1 MFNLSKAAWF
11 CLLLWMPALWAA
23 DSGWLVSPQNDHAK
37 VRIRAEPAAGE
48 TRMLLSVQLEKGWK
62 TYWRSPGEG
71 GIAPTIAWNSPL
83 DAVKWYWPVPQR
95 FDVSGISTQGY
106 HEQVVLP
113 IVISAKTS
121 KTLSGTLTLSTCS
134 NVCILT
140 DYPFSVDLS
149 APVSA
154 ENQQQFEHDFAQ
166 AMGQIPIANAL
177 TQQIQAGFSQG
188 EVQILAQRDE
198 GWQQPELFFDT
209 LEDVDLG
216 KPIVTVQGN
225 QLLVQVPATDGWGE
239 GTGDLRGK
247 PLTMVITD
255 AGLAQQVTVT
265 IGPALS
271 LPTSPTPF
279 WSWILMALAGGLIL
293 NLMPCVL
300 PVLAMKLGSILQTEH
315 QTRRQV
321 RWQFLASSAGI
332 ITSFWLL
339 ALLMT
344 ALRLGNHALGW
355 GIQFQNPWFIGFM
368 VLVTALFTA
377 NLFGLFEIRLSSSL
391 NTRIAAP
398 RLETSGRRGMAG
410 HFGQGALATL
420 LATPCSAPFLGT
432 AVAFALAAPLPALWG
447 IFTALGVGMSLPW
460 LAVATWPKLALCLP
474 RPGRWM
480 NHLRIGMG
488 VLMLASSMWLLSLM
502 VSHIGLQMVVMMAGV
517 LLLAL
522 LLAIGWRY
530 GVCVAAIVS
539 LLCVLVVGGLLAGK
553 SLLAGSLTADVWRKP
568 LHDNIQWQPLTES
581 AIKKAL
587 VEHKRVFVDVT
598 ADWCVTCKVNKIHVL
613 MRDDVQQA
621 LQAPDVVALRGDW
634 TRPSAEITEF
644 LRERG
649 SVAIPFNQIYGPQQP
664 QGVVLSPLLDRDVLL
679 KVLADAKGN
688 KE

>member
-1 MFNLSKAAWF
+1 MLNLSKTALF
-11 CLLLWMPALWAA
+11 CLLLLWMPTLWAA

-37 VRIRAEPAAGE
+37 VRLRAEPSTGGE
-48 TRMLLSVQLEKGWK
+48 TRMLLAVQLQDGWK

-71 GIAPTIAWNSPL
+71 GIAPTIAWDLPL
-83 DAVKWYWPVPQR
+83 DAVKWHWPVPQR

-106 HEQVVLP
+106 HQQVMLP
-113 IVISAKTS
+113 IVISGPLPKRV
-121 KTLSGTLTLSTCS
+121 SGTLTLSTCS

-140 DYPFSVDLS
+140 DYPFSLDLS
-149 APVSA
+149 SPISA
-154 ENQQQFEHDFAQ
+154 ENQQQFMHDFAQ
-166 AMGQIPIANAL
+166 AMGQVPIANAL
-177 TQQIQAGFSQG
+177 TKQIQVGYGNG
-188 EVQILAQRDE
+188 EVQILALREE
-198 GWQQPELFFDT
+198 GWQQPALFFDS
-209 LEDVDLG
+209 LDDVDLG
-216 KPIVTVQGN
+216 KPIVSVQGN
-225 QLLVQVPATDGWGE
+225 QLSVRVAATDGWGE
-239 GTGDLRGK
+239 GTADLRGK
-247 PLTMVITD
+247 PLTMVISD
-255 AGLAQQVTVT
+255 AGLAQETT
-265 IGPALS
+265 LNIGSALRLPAS
-271 LPTSPTPF
+271 STTF
-279 WSWILMALAGGLIL
+279 WSWIFMALAGGLIL

-300 PVLAMKLGSILQTEH
+300 PVLAMKLGSILQTEQ

-332 ITSFWLL
+332 ISSFWLL

-355 GIQFQNPWFIGFM
+355 GIQFQSPWFIGFM

-377 NLFGLFEIRLSSSL
+377 NLLGLFDIQLSSSL
-391 NTRIAAP
+391 NSRIAAP
-398 RLETSGRRGMAG
+398 RIEKSGARGMAG

-460 LAVATWPKLALCLP
+460 LAVAAWPTLALCLP

-480 NHLRIGMG
+480 IHLRIAMG
-488 VLMLASSMWLLSLM
+488 GLMLASSLWLLTLM
-502 VSHIGLQMVVMMAGV
+502 ISHIGLLAVIITAGV

-530 GVCVAAIVS
+530 GARVAVIVS
-539 LLCVLVVGGLLAGK
+539 LISVLIIGAL
-553 SLLAGSLTADVWRKP
+553 LLAGSLTANLWRQP
-568 LHDNIQWQPLTES
+568 LHDNIPWQPLTES
-581 AIKKAL
+581 AIKQAL
-587 VEHKRVFVDVT
+587 REHKRVFVDVT

-634 TRPSAEITEF
+634 TRPSAAITQF

-649 SVAIPFNQIYGPQQP
+649 TVAIPFNQIYGPQQP
-664 QGVVLSPLLDRDVLL
+664 QGVVLSPLLDPDVLL
-679 KVLADAKGN
+679 KVLADAKGD

>member
-1 MFNLSKAAWF
+1 MRNLSKTALL
-11 CLLLWMPALWAA
+11 CLLLLWMPTLWAA

-37 VRIRAEPAAGE
+37 VRIHAEPSVGNE
-48 TRMLLSVQLEKGWK
+48 TRMLLTVQLEKGWK

-71 GIAPTIAWNSPL
+71 GIAPTITWTPPL
-83 DAVKWYWPVPQR
+83 EAVKWYWPVPQR

-106 HEQVVLP
+106 HEQAMIP
-113 IVISAKTS
+113 IVISGKVPN
-121 KTLSGTLTLSTCS
+121 TLSGILTLSTCS

-140 DYPFSVDLS
+140 DYPFSLDLS
-149 APVSA
+149 SPVSA

-166 AMGQIPIANAL
+166 AMGQVPIANAL
-177 TQQIQAGFSQG
+177 TKQIQAGFNQS

-198 GWQQPELFFDT
+198 GWQRPELFFDT

-216 KPIVTVQGN
+216 KPVVAVHGN
-225 QLLVQVPATDGWGE
+225 QLSVRVPATDGWGE
-239 GTGDLRGK
+239 GSADLRGK
-247 PLTMVITD
+247 QLTMVITD
-255 AGLAQQVTVT
+255 GGLAQEATVT
-265 IGPALS
+265 IGQALT
-271 LPTSPTPF
+271 LPQSATTF
-279 WSWILMALAGGLIL
+279 WSWVLMALAGGLIL

-300 PVLAMKLGSILQTEH
+300 PVLAMKLSSILQTEH

-332 ITSFWLL
+332 VTSFWLL

-377 NLFGLFEIRLSSSL
+377 NLFGLFEIQLSSSL
-391 NTRIAAP
+391 NSRIAAP
-398 RLETSGRRGMAG
+398 RVEKPGLRGMAG

-460 LAVATWPKLALCLP
+460 LAVAAWPKLALCLP

-480 NHLRIGMG
+480 NHLRIAMG
-488 VLMLASSMWLLSLM
+488 VLMLVSSLWLLSLM
-502 VSHIGLQMVVMMAGV
+502 ISHVGLQTVMLIAGI

-530 GVCVAAIVS
+530 GIRIAAIVS
-539 LLCVLVVGGLLAGK
+539 LIGILLLV
-553 SLLAGSLTADVWRKP
+553 GSLTADLWRKP
-568 LHDNIQWQPLTES
+568 LHDNIPWQPLSES

-587 VEHKRVFVDVT
+587 AEHKRVFVDVT

-634 TRPSAEITEF
+634 TRPSADITEF

-664 QGVVLSPLLDRDVLL
+664 QGTVLSPLLDRDVLL

-688 KE
+688 EK

>member
-1 MFNLSKAAWF
+1 MLNLSKTAWF
-11 CLLLWMPALWAA
+11 CLLLLWMPALWAA
-23 DSGWLVSPQNDHAK
+23 DSGWLVSGQNDHAK
-37 VRIRAEPAAGE
+37 VGVRAEPSAGGK
-48 TRMLLSVQLEKGWK
+48 TRLLLNVQLAKGWK

-71 GIAPTIAWNSPL
+71 GIAPTIAWSTPL
-83 DAVKWYWPVPQR
+83 DAVNWYWPVPQR

-106 HEQVVLP
+106 HEQAVLP
-113 IVISAKTS
+113 LVISGQVPTI
-121 KTLSGTLTLSTCS
+121 LSGILTLSTCS

-140 DYPFSVDLS
+140 DYPFSLDLS
-149 APVSA
+149 AAVSA
-154 ENQQQFEHDFAQ
+154 ESQQQFAHDFAQ
-166 AMGQIPIANAL
+166 AMGQVPIANAL
-177 TQQIQAGFSQG
+177 TQHIQAGFSQG
-188 EVQILAQRDE
+188 EVQILAQRAE
-198 GWQQPELFFDT
+198 GWQRPELFFDT
-209 LEDVDLG
+209 LADVDLG

-225 QLLVQVPATDGWGE
+225 QLSVRVPATDGWGE
-239 GTGDLRGK
+239 STGDLRGK
-247 PLTMVITD
+247 PLTLVMTD
-255 AGLAQQVTVT
+255 AGLAQEATVT
-265 IGPALS
+265 IGQALT
-271 LPTSPTPF
+271 LPQSSATF
-279 WSWILMALAGGLIL
+279 WSWALMALAGGLIL

-300 PVLAMKLGSILQTEH
+300 PVLAMKLSSILQTEQ

-377 NLFGLFEIRLSSSL
+377 NLFGLFEIQLSSAL

-398 RLETSGRRGMAG
+398 RVERPGVRGMAG
-410 HFGQGALATL
+410 HFGQGVLATL

-447 IFTALGVGMSLPW
+447 VFTALGVGMSLPW

-480 NHLRIGMG
+480 NHLRIAMG
-488 VLMLASSMWLLSLM
+488 VLMLASSLWLLSLLASHVGLLTVM
-502 VSHIGLQMVVMMAGV
+502 VIAGI

-530 GVCVAAIVS
+530 GARIAAIVS
-539 LLCVLVVGGLLAGK
+539 LIAVLVLAGGLLAGAL
-553 SLLAGSLTADVWRKP
+553 SADLWRKP
-568 LHDNIQWQPLTES
+568 LHDNIPWQPLTES

-587 VEHKRVFVDVT
+587 TEHKSVFVDVT

-634 TRPSAEITEF
+634 THPSADITAF

-664 QGVVLSPLLDRDVLL
+664 QGVVLSPLLDRAVLL

-688 KE
+688 EK

>member
-1 MFNLSKAAWF
+1 MRNLSKTALL
-11 CLLLWMPALWAA
+11 CLLLLWMPTLWAA

-37 VRIRAEPAAGE
+37 VRIRAEPSVGNE
-48 TRMLLSVQLEKGWK
+48 TRMLLTVQLEKGWK

-71 GIAPTIAWNSPL
+71 GIAPTITWTPPL
-83 DAVKWYWPVPQR
+83 EAVKWYWPVPQR

-106 HEQVVLP
+106 HEQAMIP
-113 IVISAKTS
+113 IVIAGKVPS
-121 KTLSGTLTLSTCS
+121 TLGGILTLSTCS

-140 DYPFSVDLS
+140 DYPFSLDLS
-149 APVSA
+149 SAVSA

-166 AMGQIPIANAL
+166 AMGQVPIANAL
-177 TQQIQAGFSQG
+177 TKQIQAGFSQS

-198 GWQQPELFFDT
+198 GWQRPELFFDT

-216 KPIVTVQGN
+216 KPIVAVHGN
-225 QLLVQVPATDGWGE
+225 QLSVRVPATDGWGE
-239 GTGDLRGK
+239 GTADLRGK
-247 PLTMVITD
+247 QLTMVITD
-255 AGLAQQVTVT
+255 GGLAQEATVT
-265 IGPALS
+265 IGQALT
-271 LPTSPTPF
+271 LPQSTTTF
-279 WSWILMALAGGLIL
+279 WSWVFMALAGGLIL

-300 PVLAMKLGSILQTEH
+300 PVLAMKLSSILQTEH

-332 ITSFWLL
+332 VTSFWLL

-377 NLFGLFEIRLSSSL
+377 NLFGLFEIQLSSSL
-391 NTRIAAP
+391 NSRIAAP
-398 RLETSGRRGMAG
+398 RVEKPGLRGMAG

-460 LAVATWPKLALCLP
+460 LAVAAWPKLALCLP

-480 NHLRIGMG
+480 SHLRIAMG
-488 VLMLASSMWLLSLM
+488 VLMLVSSLWLLSLM
-502 VSHIGLQMVVMMAGV
+502 VSHVGLQTVMFIAGM
-517 LLLAL
+517 LILAL

-530 GVCVAAIVS
+530 GIRIAAIVS
-539 LLCVLVVGGLLAGK
+539 LIGALVMGGLL
-553 SLLAGSLTADVWRKP
+553 LVGSLTADLWRKP
-568 LHDNIQWQPLTES
+568 LHDNIPWQPLTES

-587 VEHKRVFVDVT
+587 TEHKRVFVDVT

-634 TRPSAEITEF
+634 TRPSADITEF

-664 QGVVLSPLLDRDVLL
+664 QGTVLSPLLDRDVLL

-688 KE
+688 EK